1 MQITTEAVK
10 ELRTVTGAGVLD
22 CKKALQD
29 SNGDFDKAVEYLKK
43 KGLVA
48 AAKRAERTAK
58 DGMIGYYVHMG
69 GRAAALVE
77 VNCETDFVAR
87 TEEFQNLAHDMAMQV
102 VAERPLYLSR
112 EDVPPEVLEAKR
124 EEYRLQIDPGKPD
137 DVVERI
143 IEGKLEKFY
152 AETCL
157 LEQTFIK
164 DEQMTVKDLIAQL
177 VAKTGENIRIRRFVR
192 YELGE

>member
-1 MQITTEAVK
+1 MQITTEVVK
-10 ELRTVTGAGVLD
+10 ELRAVTGAGVLD

-58 DGMIGYYVHMG
+58 DGMIGHYVHMG

-87 TEEFQNLAHDMAMQV
+87 TEEFKNLAHDMAMQV

-164 DEQMTVKDLIAQL
+164 DEQMTVKDWIAQL

>member
-10 ELRTVTGAGVLD
+10 ELRAVTGAGMLD
-22 CKKALQD
+22 CKKALQE

-58 DGMIGYYVHMG
+58 DGMIGHYVHMG

-87 TEEFQNLAHDMAMQV
+87 TEEFQSLAHDMAMQV

-124 EEYRLQIDPGKPD
+124 EEYRLQIDAGKPD